1 MKFTIKAIRYTNPP
15 DLVRHRK
22 ALEIRAKIILRNQ
35 EEKSIYHSKGGG
47 T

>member
-1 MKFTIKAIRYTNPP
+1 MKFTVKAIRYDNPP
-15 DLVRHRK
+15 DLLRQRK

-35 EEKSIYHSKGGG
+35 EEKSIYRPKGGA

>member
-1 MKFTIKAIRYTNPP
+1 MKFTVKAIRYANPP
-15 DLVRHRK
+15 DLVRQRK

-35 EEKSIYHSKGGG
+35 EEKSMNRPKGEV